1 MAFGTLSLKGR
12 ALRLLSQREHSRT
25 ELATKLARHVQ
36 EGDDLNA
43 VLDDLQAKDFI
54 NANRVAE
61 SLVHRRAGRLGTQRL
76 VQELRS
82 KGLDDDLVRATA
94 ERLRATEHERAQAV
108 WRQRFGS
115 VATDA
120 QERARQMRFLAARGF
135 SGDVVRRVVRDG
147 SPETTTGG
155 NALKFYASVRLDI
168 RRIGGIKKG
177 DEVVGNET
185 RVKIVKNKVSPP
197 FREAIF
203 DILYG
208 EGTSREG
215 EIIEL
220 GVAHKLVEK
229 SGSWYAYN
237 GEKIGQGKD
246 NAREFLKANP
256 AIAEEIEAKIR
267 AAVNVPSAKPV
278 GAAATE

>member
-61 SLVHRRAGRLGTQRL
+61 SLVHRRAARLGTQRL

-108 WRQRFGS
+108 WRQRFGDQP
-115 VATDA
+115 ADTP

-135 SGDVVRRVVRDG
+135 AGDVVRRVVR
-147 SPETTTGG
+147 GG
-155 NALKFYASVRLDI
+155 GPGEDDAL
-168 RRIGGIKKG
+168 
-177 DEVVGNET
+177 
-185 RVKIVKNKVSPP
+185 
-197 FREAIF
+197 
-203 DILYG
+203 
-208 EGTSREG
+208 
-215 EIIEL
+215 
-220 GVAHKLVEK
+220 
-229 SGSWYAYN
+229 
-237 GEKIGQGKD
+237 
-246 NAREFLKANP
+246 
-256 AIAEEIEAKIR
+256 
-267 AAVNVPSAKPV
+267 
-278 GAAATE
+278 